1 MTSTTDRYHGKTVA
15 QIFHET
21 ATANADAVALR
32 WKEGDDW
39 GSWTFAEY
47 ADKVARAATAL
58 RERGVSRGDRIVLML
73 RNCPEFHVLDIA
85 ALMVGATPVSIY
97 NSSAPDQIEYLVN
110 HSGAVLG
117 VVEDDGFLARF
128 APVRDALGSLRTLGV
143 VRPGTEKAD
152 FTWDDLMAAEPADL
166 SEAAAGGD
174 ESDLV
179 TIIYTSGTTG
189 PPKGV
194 MISNRNV
201 TFLAD
206 AVRTLIPLESL
217 SGVRI
222 VSYLPM
228 AHIAERSVSHY
239 LQVLDGIEVTTCPN
253 PSDIAAYLREVKPH
267 LVFGVP
273 RVWEK
278 IHAGVQGALSLDPDK
293 ARQFA
298 EAVEAAKP
306 IALKKAWGEASEE
319 ELATYQFLD
328 DVAFRPIRELLGLDE
343 CLVAITGAAPI
354 PAELLSWFQ
363 AVGVP
368 LSEVYGMS
376 ENAGAMTWEPVKI
389 KPGTV
394 GPAVPGTEVALAED
408 GEVICRGPHVFQG
421 YLNDPE
427 KTAET
432 IDEDG
437 WLHTG
442 DIGELDEDGYLR
454 IVDRKKELIITAGG
468 KNISPANLEAALK
481 MIPLVGQAAAI
492 GDQRPFVSALVVLD
506 PDVAPVWAAQH
517 GIEGLSLAELAEH
530 PDVVAEIE
538 AGLEEVMAPFNNAE
552 RVKRVKVIGEEWL
565 PDSDMLTP
573 TSKLKRRGVNARY
586 SSEIEA
592 LYT

>member
-1 MTSTTDRYHGKTVA
+1 MTSTTDRYLGKTVA
-15 QIFHET
+15 QIFLET
-21 ATANADAVALR
+21 ATEHADLVALR
-32 WKEGDDW
+32 WKDGEEW
-39 GSWTFAEY
+39 GQWTFAEY
-47 ADKVARAATAL
+47 ADKVARAVTAL
-58 RERGVSRGDRIVLML
+58 RERGVGRGDRVVLML
-73 RNCPEFHVLDIA
+73 RNCAEFHVLDVA

-117 VVEDDGFLARF
+117 IVEDEGFLGRF
-128 APVRDALGSLRTLGV
+128 APVRDQLTNLKTLGA
-143 VRPGTEKAD
+143 VRPGGAD
-152 FTWDDLMAAEPADL
+152 VDFSWDDLMASEPADL
-166 SEAAAGGD
+166 AEAAAQGD

-206 AVRTLIPLESL
+206 AVRTLIPLDSL
-217 SGVRI
+217 TGARI

-239 LQVLDGIEVTTCPN
+239 LQILDGCEVTACPN

-278 IHAGVQGALSLDPDK
+278 IHAGIQGALSLDPEK
-293 ARQFA
+293 AQQFGD
-298 EAVEAAKP
+298 AVEAAKP
-306 IALKKAWGEASEE
+306 IVLKKAWGEASEE
-319 ELATYQFLD
+319 ELATLQFLD
-328 DVAFRPIRELLGLDE
+328 DVAFRAVRELLGLEE

-354 PAELLSWFQ
+354 PADLLSWFQ
-363 AVGVP
+363 AIGVP

-517 GIEGLSLAELAEH
+517 GLGDLSLAELAEH
-530 PDVVAEIE
+530 PDVVAEVE
-538 AGLEEVMAPFNNAE
+538 AGLAEVMEPFNNAE

-586 SSEIEA
+586 ADEIES
-592 LYT
+592 LYA

>member
-1 MTSTTDRYHGKTVA
+1 MTSSTDRSTGKTVA
-15 QIFHET
+15 QIFVDT
-21 ATANADAVALR
+21 AEAHPDVVALR
-32 WKEGDDW
+32 WRDGDGW
-39 GSWTFAEY
+39 GEWTFADY
-47 ADKVARAATAL
+47 ADRVARATTAL
-58 RERGVSRGDRIVLML
+58 RERGVRRGDRIVLML
-73 RNCPEFHVLDIA
+73 RNCPEFHVLDLA

-97 NSSAPDQIEYLVN
+97 NSSAPDQVEYLVN

-117 VVEDDGFLARF
+117 IVEDEGFLARF
-128 APVRDALGSLRTLGV
+128 APVRDQLTALETLGI
-143 VRPGTEKAD
+143 VRPGAAEAD
-152 FTWDDLMAAEPADL
+152 FTWDDLVGAEPADL
-166 SEAAAGGD
+166 ADAASQGD
-174 ESDLV
+174 DSDLV

-206 AVRTLIPLESL
+206 AVRDLIPLDSL
-217 SGVRI
+217 TGARI

-239 LQVLDGIEVTTCPN
+239 LQLLEGCEVTTCPN

-278 IHAGVQGALSLDPDK
+278 IHAGVQGALSADPEK
-293 ARQFA
+293 AGQFA

-306 IALKKAWGEASEE
+306 IVLKKAWGEASDE
-319 ELATYQFLD
+319 ELATLSFLD
-328 DVAFRPIRELLGLDE
+328 DVAFRGVRELLGLDE

-354 PAELLSWFQ
+354 PPELLSWFQ

-376 ENAGAMTWEPVKI
+376 ENAGAMTWEPVRI

-432 IDEDG
+432 IDEHG

-442 DIGELDEDGYLR
+442 DIGELDDDGYLR

-506 PDVAPVWAAQH
+506 PDVAPAWAAQH
-517 GIEGLSLAELAEH
+517 GLGEA
-530 PDVVAEIE
+530 VARR
-538 AGLEEVMAPFNNAE
+538 AGRAP
-552 RVKRVKVIGEEWL
+552 
-565 PDSDMLTP
+565 
-573 TSKLKRRGVNARY
+573 RRRRRDRGRPRRRDGPVQQRRA
-586 SSEIEA
+586 
-592 LYT
+592 